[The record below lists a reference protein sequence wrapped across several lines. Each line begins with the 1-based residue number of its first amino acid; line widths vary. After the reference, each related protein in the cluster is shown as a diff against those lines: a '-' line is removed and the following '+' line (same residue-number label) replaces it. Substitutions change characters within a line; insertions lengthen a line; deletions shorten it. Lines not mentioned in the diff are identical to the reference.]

1 MNTDWLGLGIVG
13 LLPLLAL
20 LTVLQRKLLHGIIA
34 RGMFGLAASLVYAF
48 LGAPDVAVTEALMGA
63 LLVTFLYVVAVKSA
77 GIVKIGFLPLHPMIE
92 ETNTDVVGLEADILK
107 AFCKENHLK
116 GKFHRFETEEELKKA
131 LREGIVDIACGGLM
145 EKGGSGLLSFPF
157 LRTRVVYLPSKNM
170 ELDLLRA
177 RAKIYNG
184 ELKTHDL
191 VPGEETRYVF
201 ILGEEPSDLAAL
213 FADFMQTH
221 EKSIEELVKKHLGG
235 DSE

>member
-1 MNTDWLGLGIVG
+1 MNWVGIGIVG

-63 LLVTFLYVVAVKSA
+63 LLVTFLYVVAVKSS

-107 AFCKENHLK
+107 AFCKENHLI
-116 GKFHRFETEEELKKA
+116 GKFHRFETEEELKEA

-145 EKGGSGLLSFPF
+145 EKRESGLLPFPF
-157 LRTRVVYLPSKNM
+157 LRTRVMYLPSENM
-170 ELDLLRA
+170 KLDLLRA
-177 RAKIYNG
+177 RSKIYNG

-191 VPGEETRYVF
+191 VPGEETWYVF
-201 ILGEEPSDLAAL
+201 ILGEDSSDLAAL
-213 FADFMQTH
+213 FADFMRTH
-221 EKSIEELVKKHLGG
+221 EEMIEELVKKHLGG
-235 DSE
+235 GSD